1 MSWTPL
7 WSGLESQTHC
17 CISGT
22 PRKQQFTVSASVT
35 LYVHTKLLL
44 LLLLLNRFSRVQ
56 LFAILWTTAH
66 QAPLSMGFS
75 RQEHWSGLPFPP
87 PGDLLNLGMEPMSMS
102 PSLAGG
108 VSSPRA
114 PPVTL
119 VKSLHFLGGQFLYL
133 RSEEFLAVKWFR
145 TKNVQQNHLKIFK
158 NCSYRDPLPN
168 QLNHIW
174 VEALKCGIKKLF
186 LRQLEFKPVY

>member
-7 WSGLESQTHC
+7 WSGIEGQTHC
-17 CISGT
+17 CISGS
-22 PRKQQFTVSASVT
+22 PRKQQFTVSAGVT

-44 LLLLLNRFSRVQ
+44 LLLLSHFSHVQ
-56 LFAILWTTAH
+56 LFATLWTTAH

-75 RQEHWSGLPFPP
+75 RQEYWSGLPFPP
-87 PGDLLNLGMEPMSMS
+87 PGDLLDLGMEPMSMS

-108 VSSPRA
+108 VSSPWA

-119 VKSLHFLGGQFLYL
+119 MKSLHFLGGQFLYL
-133 RSEEFLAVKWFR
+133 RSEEFLTVKWFG

-158 NCSYRDPLPN
+158 
-168 QLNHIW
+168 
-174 VEALKCGIKKLF
+174 KL
-186 LRQLEFKPVY
+186 